1 MHKLSVALN
10 GKELGF
16 LKELSLFGGITYR
29 TSFTVFFTCI
39 FILQNT
45 SFVPFFFVAPG
56 CLPRMHGYFF
66 VKLASVL
73 NIFVVTNKLLVESA
87 LLCVPTLFHRSH
99 LCLSC
104 L

>member
-45 SFVPFFFVAPG
+45 SFVPFFLLHRAVCHACMAISLSSWPV
-56 CLPRMHGYFF
+56 CLISLSSR
-66 VKLASVL
+66 
-73 NIFVVTNKLLVESA
+73 TN
-87 LLCVPTLFHRSH
+87 F
-99 LCLSC
+99 
-104 L
+104 

>member
-29 TSFTVFFTCI
+29 TSFTVFFYLHIYTTKHV
-39 FILQNT
+39 FR
-45 SFVPFFFVAPG
+45 SFFFVAPG